1 MREAQFKPK
10 DIAVT
15 SMDEKF
21 LQRVGEIIEE
31 HMSDEEFSVEMFS
44 REMRMGRVQ
53 IHRKLRALTGKSA
66 SGFIRTLRLMRAASL
81 LQQRFGN
88 VTEVAYEVGFNNLS
102 YFSKSFRKHFGSSPA
117 QYVNKTNYGS

>member
-31 HMSDEEFSVEMFS
+31 HMSDEEFNVEMFS

-102 YFSKSFRKHFGSSPA
+102 YFSKSFRKQFGASPA
-117 QYVNKTNYGS
+117 HYVNKTN